1 MAVPLSPGQYNE
13 TTSVAFCSPQ
23 NSDGDKQKD
32 FNCCSANCM
41 QRDLFISACQ
51 LHLVTALLQPM
62 EAIFNIPQ
70 QELIFLS
77 TAPALYSLKFIPS
90 PGDISAAVQDLV
102 LDGSLSDN
110 TRLCSNPLLWNILP
124 PIFLSPIAKERLA
137 YRSMI
142 LWATFLPNQ
151 HISFFFWQRVPRRVG
166 PPPTTILPSHGHA
179 IVTDIS
185 ESHLYVR
192 KQYSLRDF
200 IMVNYEA

>member
-110 TRLCSNPLLWNILP
+110 TRLCSNPLLWNYSVSNF
-124 PIFLSPIAKERLA
+124 FLSSCQREIGILI
-137 YRSMI
+137 YDSMSH
-142 LWATFLPNQ
+142 F
-151 HISFFFWQRVPRRVG
+151 SSK
-166 PPPTTILPSHGHA
+166 PT
-179 IVTDIS
+179 
-185 ESHLYVR
+185 Y
-192 KQYSLRDF
+192 
-200 IMVNYEA
+200 